1 MIALKPIRGGTL
13 VGKRIYAT
21 TIACVAA
28 MLSAAGAWAQYPQ
41 KNITFIIPFS
51 PGGGFDRTV
60 RAISPVLERQ
70 FGNRVSVL
78 PRNVPGAGGKR
89 GLGTVYRAA
98 PDGYTISIANM
109 PGAAIPA
116 LMGEKVEEYDIDKFT
131 YIARLAT
138 EEYMVAVP
146 VKSPIRSIEDLRK
159 LGRPVKMPSTDF
171 GSTAFAGTVIFGE
184 VLKFPIQHLPGYKGT
199 NDYIVGVVRGDGD
212 ATISP
217 VSTIRKFIQSGD
229 MRGLFT
235 TEQTSTLEGV
245 PTIASLGHPELSG
258 LGVDRLVVGPPGLPA
273 EVTRALSEA
282 MAKAVADPELQ
293 ALAKKTGEPFAFLP
307 AEQTKASADRSL
319 ALYNEYRTALQKR

>member
-1 MIALKPIRGGTL
+1 MM
-13 VGKRIYAT
+13 KRLFAT
-21 TIACVAA
+21 TVACVAA
-28 MLSAAGAWAQYPQ
+28 LLAAAGAWAQYPQ

-60 RAISPVLERQ
+60 RAIAPFMEKR

-89 GLGTVYRAA
+89 GLATVYRAA

-109 PGAAIPA
+109 PGAALPA
-116 LMGEKVEEYDIDKFT
+116 LTGEKIDDYDIEKLT

-138 EEYMVAVP
+138 EEYMIAVP
-146 VKSPIRSIEDLRK
+146 TKSPIRSIGDLRK

-171 GSTAFAGTVIFGE
+171 GSTAFAGTAIFGE
-184 VLKFPIQHLPGYKGT
+184 VLQFPIQHLTGYKGT

-217 VSTIRKFIQSGD
+217 VSTMRKFIQSGD

-235 TEQTSTLEGV
+235 TEKTSTLDGV
-245 PTIASLGHPELSG
+245 PTIASLGHPELTG
-258 LGVDRLVVGPPGLPA
+258 LGVDRFVLGPPGLPA
-273 EVTRALSEA
+273 EVVKALSDA
-282 MAKAVADPELQ
+282 MAKAIEDPELQ
-293 ALAKKTGEPFAFLP
+293 ALAKKSREPFAFLP
-307 AEQTKASADRSL
+307 AGEAKASAEQSL
-319 ALYNEYRTALQKR
+319 ALYKKYKSALRKH

>member
-1 MIALKPIRGGTL
+1 MAKRLFAAAVACAATL
-13 VGKRIYAT
+13 LPAT
-21 TIACVAA
+21 CPAA
-28 MLSAAGAWAQYPQ
+28 DFPQ

-60 RAISPVLERQ
+60 RAIAPFMEKH
-70 FGNRVSVL
+70 FGSRVSVL

-116 LMGEKVEEYDIDKFT
+116 LTGEKVEEYDIDKFT
-131 YIARLAT
+131 WIARLAT
-138 EEYMVAVP
+138 EEYMIGVP
-146 VKSPIRSIEDLRK
+146 VKSPIRSIDDLRK

-171 GSTAFAGTVIFGE
+171 GSTAFAGTAIFGE
-184 VLKFPIQHLPGYKGT
+184 VLNFPIQHLTGYKGT

-217 VSTIRKFIQSGD
+217 VSTMRKFIQAGD

-235 TEQTSTLEGV
+235 AEKTSTLAGV
-245 PTIASLGHPELSG
+245 PTIAELGHPELTG
-258 LGVDRLVVGPPGLPA
+258 LGVDRFVVAPPGVPA
-273 EVTRALSEA
+273 AVASALADA
-282 MAKAVADPELQ
+282 MAKALADPELQ
-293 ALAKKTGEPFAFLP
+293 ALAKKTGETFAFLP
-307 AEQTKASADRSL
+307 PGEAKASADRSL
-319 ALYNEYRTALQKR
+319 ALYNKYRAALRKR